1 MKNERE
7 VRMNDNA
14 LVEISY
20 VRINGNKYRLGGSY
34 LINASA
40 DKQREKKWD

>member
-14 LVEISY
+14 LVEMSY
-20 VRINGNKYRLGGSY
+20 VRINGKKYRLGASY

-40 DKQREKKWD
+40 DKQRDKNWN

>member
-1 MKNERE
+1 MKEEHE

-14 LVEISY
+14 LVEITY
-20 VRINGNKYRLGGSY
+20 LRINGEKYTLGGSY

-40 DKQREKKWD
+40 DRQRKKNWD